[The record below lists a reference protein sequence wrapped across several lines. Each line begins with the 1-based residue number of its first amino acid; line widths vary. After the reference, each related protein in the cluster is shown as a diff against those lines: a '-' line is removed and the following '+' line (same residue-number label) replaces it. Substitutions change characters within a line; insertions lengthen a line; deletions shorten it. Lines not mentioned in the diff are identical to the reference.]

1 MATSY
6 IRPIYPNELYHYGV
20 KGQKWGVRRY
30 QNSDGSLTAA
40 GKKHYKG
47 AKTKKEETDKNFEA
61 NKQKHEEMRSK
72 VQKKTTDLEK
82 EFDNSEKGKRL
93 HSNVKNT
100 ENDLLKFYSGYSDNT
115 NGEDFLW
122 KKHDIAEA
130 VYMKAKRKYI
140 GDGLQK
146 TFGSEQMKK
155 FDIED
160 AAKIYDKN
168 KEGARDITSDM
179 NGRTYSE
186 YYVDDWPYPIL
197 SEEFPRNF

>member
-1 MATSY
+1 
-6 IRPIYPNELYHYGV
+6 
-20 KGQKWGVRRY
+20 
-30 QNSDGSLTAA
+30 
-40 GKKHYKG
+40 
-47 AKTKKEETDKNFEA
+47 
-61 NKQKHEEMRSK
+61 
-72 VQKKTTDLEK
+72 
-82 EFDNSEKGKRL
+82 
-93 HSNVKNT
+93 
-100 ENDLLKFYSGYSDNT
+100 
-115 NGEDFLW
+115 
-122 KKHDIAEA
+122 
-130 VYMKAKRKYI
+130 MKAKRKHI

-146 TFGSEQMKK
+146 TFGNEQMKK